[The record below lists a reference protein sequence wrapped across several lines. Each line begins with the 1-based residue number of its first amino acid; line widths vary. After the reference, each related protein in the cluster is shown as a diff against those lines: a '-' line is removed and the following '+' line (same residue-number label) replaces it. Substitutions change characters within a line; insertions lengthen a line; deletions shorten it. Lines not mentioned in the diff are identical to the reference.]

1 MKDGFYLSTYLNPAG
16 IHRIA
21 YARLRHDNNISLW
34 EKSGACVRLVRHW
47 ELERLSGQKMHR
59 TPFLSLADEKGFID
73 RLLAPLD
80 LKCGDMAEIWG
91 TPDLATSD
99 DYHLARELPDIA
111 FHSVSHLY
119 SAALMDSDVFFDG
132 TIVGLAVDR
141 GPDRVL
147 DRRLKD
153 RWFAGGVVK
162 SGSVSI
168 FPAES
173 PGALYCEARDRF
185 GKREGTLMALA
196 TATTAA
202 GRSERDQILAD
213 HLFDNRDVVEQ
224 SRRAFERI
232 YGQVRA
238 DYSQDPRFTPDES
251 LQSAVMKEIQAI
263 SIMIMER
270 NIDRIL
276 EEYEVDPTQAHLAIA
291 GGYALNCP
299 TNSYL
304 MEKYNFQ
311 GLLIPPCPGDDG
323 QSMGIGLAAFHKKM
337 GRFDFS
343 YPGPYLGREDTD
355 LEGALNTFGE
365 YIQDVRRASSC
376 DEDTIVDDLLRGPVV
391 WFWGRSEV
399 GPRAL
404 GNRSILG
411 DPTSTAT
418 KDALNRVKQR
428 EWWRPVAPIVLAD
441 RLDEW
446 FENAR
451 PSPYM
456 LETFTIREPQRS
468 RIPAV
473 AHLDYSARIQSLTRE
488 QNSALYDLVAAF
500 GRRTGVPIICNT
512 SLNDKGEPI
521 IDTIPEAIN
530 FCLRKQIPVAYFNG
544 NRVAFRNFSAYGE
557 TGPRPRAHEL
567 FSEVDPKQAR
577 AVAMEANPHGLPPA
591 ELYLY
596 LTDLELSAQHD
607 IRTTSGAAKVREIL
621 SRRMAAD
628 PGLLSVAERAMK
640 KNRVHFSAYGW
651 QPLIPDGADVEA
663 DDV

>member
-202 GRSERDQILAD
+202 GRSERDQILAG
-213 HLFDNRDVVEQ
+213 L
-224 SRRAFERI
+224 A
-232 YGQVRA
+232 
-238 DYSQDPRFTPDES
+238 
-251 LQSAVMKEIQAI
+251 LIQAEAAP
-263 SIMIMER
+263 SR
-270 NIDRIL
+270 TR
-276 EEYEVDPTQAHLAIA
+276 
-291 GGYALNCP
+291 
-299 TNSYL
+299 S
-304 MEKYNFQ
+304 F
-311 GLLIPPCPGDDG
+311 PP
-323 QSMGIGLAAFHKKM
+323 
-337 GRFDFS
+337 
-343 YPGPYLGREDTD
+343 
-355 LEGALNTFGE
+355 
-365 YIQDVRRASSC
+365 RAS
-376 DEDTIVDDLLRGPVV
+376 G
-391 WFWGRSEV
+391 
-399 GPRAL
+399 
-404 GNRSILG
+404 
-411 DPTSTAT
+411 
-418 KDALNRVKQR
+418 
-428 EWWRPVAPIVLAD
+428 
-441 RLDEW
+441 
-446 FENAR
+446 AR
-451 PSPYM
+451 
-456 LETFTIREPQRS
+456 
-468 RIPAV
+468 
-473 AHLDYSARIQSLTRE
+473 
-488 QNSALYDLVAAF
+488 
-500 GRRTGVPIICNT
+500 
-512 SLNDKGEPI
+512 
-521 IDTIPEAIN
+521 
-530 FCLRKQIPVAYFNG
+530 
-544 NRVAFRNFSAYGE
+544 
-557 TGPRPRAHEL
+557 
-567 FSEVDPKQAR
+567 
-577 AVAMEANPHGLPPA
+577 
-591 ELYLY
+591 
-596 LTDLELSAQHD
+596 
-607 IRTTSGAAKVREIL
+607 
-621 SRRMAAD
+621 
-628 PGLLSVAERAMK
+628 
-640 KNRVHFSAYGW
+640 
-651 QPLIPDGADVEA
+651 QP
-663 DDV
+663 